1 MVYPVKMQVRHSTV
15 LVIVLLLMGSVFY
28 EVTRTESL
36 GRQSAARTQDIALP
50 APEPVVHRISG
61 ATHMDYIG
69 GSSIGRSS
77 IQPLQPSDELIATAG
92 YSSTAAVA
100 SMAQANSHAQGWGAV
115 LGHGRALARGHAGST
130 GFAPGAYGMGGVGA
144 WGGVSGVM
152 RPVTAAATAA
162 TAGPKKEK
170 PAKAAKPGKN
180 ANTGRSNGNGH
191 GGSGSSGSSSAGDGG
206 ATEVAGGAG
215 SIAAGAGLTSGFT
228 TGAASVESG
237 AVANVQAGGSSPR
250 GPAPASTPEP
260 MSLMLVGTGIAALVG
275 VRRRIQ

>member
-50 APEPVVHRISG
+50 APQPVVHTISG
-61 ATHMDYIG
+61 ATRMDYIA
-69 GSSIGRSS
+69 GSSSGHRS
-77 IQPLQPSDELIATAG
+77 IQPLQPSAELIATTG
-92 YSSTAAVA
+92 YSSTAAGA
-100 SMAQANSHAQGWGAV
+100 TIGQADSHGRGWGAV
-115 LGHGRALARGHAGST
+115 LGQGRALARGHASGST
-130 GFAPGAYGMGGVGA
+130 GYAPGSYGMGGAGA

-152 RPVTAAATAA
+152 RPLTTAGASATAA
-162 TAGPKKEK
+162 PKKEK
-170 PAKAAKPGKN
+170 PAKAAKPGHTGK
-180 ANTGRSNGNGH
+180 ANGK
-191 GGSGSSGSSSAGDGG
+191 GSSDGGGGG
-206 ATEVAGGAG
+206 ATEVAGGSGAVE
-215 SIAAGAGLTSGFT
+215 AGAALTGGFT
-228 TGAASVESG
+228 TGAAAVEPG
-237 AVANVQAGGSSPR
+237 AVANVQAGGSSPQ